1 MLRYRKTNV
10 VAYELLAAKIG
21 VLQFKQLHLPNVGGL
36 HFVDSNPARQ
46 CLVRASSR
54 QPDLKQLAGMVWYV
68 AGYTLRRYLCD
79 YVPSKA
85 NLADAPS
92 RGDFH
97 IMKQLGIRIE
107 STDFSECF
115 VAVESRMSTMDV
127 AALMV

>member
-1 MLRYRKTNV
+1 MG
-10 VAYELLAAKIG
+10 I
-21 VLQFKQLHLPNVGGL
+21 LQFKQLHLPNVGGL

-46 CLVRASSR
+46 CLVRARSR
-54 QPDLKQLAGMVWYV
+54 QPDLNQLAGMVWYV
-68 AGYTLRRYLCD
+68 AGYTLRRYWCD

-97 IMKQLGIRIE
+97 IMKQLGVRIE
-107 STDFSECF
+107 FTDLSDCL
-115 VAVESRMSTMDV
+115 VAVESWMSTMDG